1 MSARSTA
8 QHFVSLRVGLV
19 LVLKAPSGKRR
30 RNLGDVAQ
38 RRCRIQEENLRA
50 VAAPDHLVDLQ
61 GFVVEVQL
69 ARFFPIDA
77 QSLMSGMAARNPT
90 SAITNTEA
98 QACEGV
104 FASSHAEDF
113 RQVLQE
119 GDACTKNM
127 TGALHNDGYQEHNHV
142 KVCLMVRVWQSRYAI
157 RCLNTHVHRF
167 ALPKDDLVSALLPDT

>member
-38 RRCRIQEENLRA
+38 RRFRIQEENLRA

-77 QSLMSGMAARNPT
+77 QSLSGMAARNPT

-113 RQVLQE
+113 RQELAMLV
-119 GDACTKNM
+119 ACICFLSQPM
-127 TGALHNDGYQEHNHV
+127 QFFV
-142 KVCLMVRVWQSRYAI
+142 
-157 RCLNTHVHRF
+157 F
-167 ALPKDDLVSALLPDT
+167 